1 MVIPIGIC
9 SLVVLTVFFERLW
22 TLKRSRVIPDQFI
35 ERIQNM
41 IKDNN
46 KLGMGLGA
54 LLSSKTQNKDNISE
68 IDISNIYPNKKQP
81 RKNFEEK
88 DIKELSDSIKN
99 QGLIQP
105 IVVRETEKDT
115 YEIIAGER
123 RWRACQMAGL
133 HSVNCVIMS
142 VDEEKVYELA
152 LIENIQ
158 RENLNVVEEAKA
170 YKNLIN
176 LNGLKNEQLS
186 KKIGK
191 SSSHISNLI
200 RILELEDEILQM
212 IIEGKLAMGHARALI
227 GVPNAI
233 ERAKEIFEKKL
244 SVRDVER
251 STSKHKQTRKKQ
263 NQKDPNITDL
273 EKELSDKIG
282 LRTEIQFN
290 ENGSSGS
297 LKLYYSDL
305 NQLDEI
311 MKRLKK

>member
-1 MVIPIGIC
+1 MNK
-9 SLVVLTVFFERLW
+9 E
-22 TLKRSRVIPDQFI
+22 
-35 ERIQNM
+35 
-41 IKDNN
+41 NN

-54 LLSSKTQNKDNISE
+54 LLNTNNKNKSSTNK
-68 IDISNIYPNKKQP
+68 IDISKIYPNKKQP

-88 DIKELSDSIKN
+88 EIRELSDSIKN

-105 IVVRETEKDT
+105 IVVRETSGNM

-123 RWRACQMAGL
+123 RWRACQLAGL
-133 HSVNCVIMS
+133 HSVNCVVMS
-142 VDEEKVYELA
+142 VDDKSVYELA

-158 RENLNVVEEAKA
+158 RENLNIVEEAKA
-170 YKNLIN
+170 YKNLIE
-176 LNGLKNEQLS
+176 LNGIKNEELS

-200 RILELEDEILQM
+200 RLLDLDDKIHQM
-212 IIEGKLAMGHARALI
+212 IIDGKISMGHARALI
-227 GVPNAI
+227 GVPNAV
-233 ERAKEIFEKKL
+233 EKAKEIFEKKL
-244 SVRDVER
+244 SVRDVEK
-251 STSKHKQTRKKQ
+251 STSKHKQTRKIQKA
-263 NQKDPNITDL
+263 KDPNIADL

-282 LRTEIQFN
+282 LRTEIEFSD
-290 ENGSSGS
+290 NGSSGS

>member
-1 MVIPIGIC
+1 
-9 SLVVLTVFFERLW
+9 
-22 TLKRSRVIPDQFI
+22 
-35 ERIQNM
+35 M
-41 IKDNN
+41 IKENN

-54 LLSSKTQNKDNISE
+54 LLNTNNKNKNSTNK
-68 IDISNIYPNKKQP
+68 IDISKIYPNKKQP

-88 DIKELSDSIKN
+88 EIAELSESIKN

-105 IVVRETEKDT
+105 IVVREISGGM

-123 RWRACQMAGL
+123 RWRACQLAGL
-133 HSVNCVIMS
+133 HSVSCVVMS
-142 VDEEKVYELA
+142 VDDKNVYELA

-170 YKNLIN
+170 YKNLIE
-176 LNGLKNEQLS
+176 LNGLKNEELS

-200 RILELEDEILQM
+200 RILDLDNEIHQM
-212 IIEGKLAMGHARALI
+212 IIDGKISMGHARALI
-227 GVPNAI
+227 GIPNAV
-233 ERAKEIFEKKL
+233 EKAKEVFEKKL
-244 SVRDVER
+244 SVRDVEKL
-251 STSKHKQTRKKQ
+251 TAKHKQTRKKQ
-263 NQKDPNITDL
+263 LEKDPNIADL

-282 LRTEIQFN
+282 LKTEIEFSD
-290 ENGSSGS
+290 NGSSGS